1 MTKNYTEIP
10 ITLHSLTIWHFLNDS
25 LSEDPNSYC
34 SIPIYTAQVFQTFTQ
49 PSVSLSKCILACN
62 FEL

>member
-34 SIPIYTAQVFQTFTQ
+34 SIPIYTAQVFKTFTQ
-49 PSVSLSKCILACN
+49 PFCKSVEMYISVQ
-62 FEL
+62 F